1 MVILV
6 TIKYPSIPKIRARLR
21 SHAPMEHMPIDECR
35 LGYVTHLRH
44 SKDDDVHFL
53 RHDRRNYGSFHGRLL
68 GLWDD
73 LRSLSR
79 KFRQSLA
86 EMPREGPDPQLGE
99 MSVHGP

>member
-1 MVILV
+1 
-6 TIKYPSIPKIRARLR
+6 
-21 SHAPMEHMPIDECR
+21 MPTDECH
-35 LGYVTHLRH
+35 LVYVTHPRH
-44 SKDDDVHFL
+44 SKDDVHFL